1 MRRRVERSRRTYH
14 QSGVTSIEYALIA
27 ALIALAIV
35 VGVSDTGVAIGKL
48 YDYVATQVAEATR
61 L

>member
-1 MRRRVERSRRTYH
+1 MRRRAERSTGSRR
-14 QSGVTSIEYALIA
+14 QRGVTSIEYALIA

>member
-1 MRRRVERSRRTYH
+1 MRRSTECSTRSRR
-14 QSGVTSIEYALIA
+14 QRGVTSIEYALIA

-48 YDYVATQVAEATR
+48 YDHVATQVADAIK